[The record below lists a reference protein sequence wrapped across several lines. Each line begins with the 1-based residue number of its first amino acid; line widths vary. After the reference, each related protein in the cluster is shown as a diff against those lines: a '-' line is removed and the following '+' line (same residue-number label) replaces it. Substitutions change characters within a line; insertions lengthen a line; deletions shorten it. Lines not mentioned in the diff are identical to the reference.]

1 MATHLV
7 EPTQSAPS
15 RLERV
20 ALVTGGGRGIGA
32 ATAVLLAQAG
42 WDVCV
47 AYRSD
52 ADSANDVAGQCA
64 ALGVRALAVSVDVAE
79 EDQVA
84 ALFAEIDSTWPAQGA
99 LGVLVNNAGIVAPL
113 ARVQDMNAERVTQM
127 FAVNVVG
134 SFLCAGQA
142 VSRMSTAS
150 GGRGG
155 VIVNVS
161 SAASRIGS
169 PGLYVDY
176 AASKGAI
183 DTMTLG
189 LSKEVADEG
198 IRVVAVRPGI
208 INTEIHASG
217 GQPDRPEQSR
227 TQIPM
232 QRIGQPGEV
241 AATIAWLCSDAA
253 SYVTGALIDV
263 SGGR

>member
-1 MATHLV
+1 MAAQLI
-7 EPTQSAPS
+7 EPTHPS
-15 RLERV
+15 PVRRDRV
-20 ALVTGGGRGIGA
+20 ALVTGSGRGIGA
-32 ATAVLLAQAG
+32 ATARLLAEVG
-42 WDVCV
+42 WDLCV

-52 ADSANDVAGQCA
+52 AEAAQDVAGECA
-64 ALGVRALAVSVDVAE
+64 ALGVKALAVAVDVADE
-79 EDQVA
+79 GQVD
-84 ALFAEIDSTWPAQGA
+84 ALFAELDAVWPAAGA
-99 LGVLVNNAGIVAPL
+99 LGILVNNAGIVAPL
-113 ARVQDMNAERVTQM
+113 ARVQDMSAERVSRM

-134 SFLCAGQA
+134 SFLCAGRA
-142 VSRMSTAS
+142 VTRMSTAN

-155 VIVNVS
+155 VVVNVS

-208 INTEIHASG
+208 IDTEIHASG
-217 GQPDRPEQSR
+217 GQADRPEQVR

-241 AATIAWLCSDAA
+241 AAAIAWLCSDAA
-253 SYVTGALIDV
+253 SYVTGALVDV

>member
-1 MATHLV
+1 MAAQLI
-7 EPTQSAPS
+7 EPTQPS
-15 RLERV
+15 PARRDRV

-32 ATAVLLAQAG
+32 ATAGLLAQAG

-52 ADSANDVAGQCA
+52 AAAARGVAGECA
-64 ALGVRALAVSVDVAE
+64 ALGVRALPVAVDVAE
-79 EDQVA
+79 EGQVD
-84 ALFAEIDSTWPAQGA
+84 ALFRQLDSVWPTPGA

-113 ARVQDMNAERVTQM
+113 ARVQDMSAERVSRM

-134 SFLCAGQA
+134 SFLCAARA
-142 VSRMSTAS
+142 VARMSTAS

-189 LSKEVADEG
+189 LSKEVAEEG
-198 IRVVAVRPGI
+198 IRVVAVRPGVI
-208 INTEIHASG
+208 DTEIHASG
-217 GQPDRPEQSR
+217 GQGDRPARVR

-253 SYVTGALIDV
+253 SYVTGALVDV